1 MAGQEPCSRWLG
13 TLGEDQLAWVT
24 ADLKERSASIP
35 IVVLAHV
42 PLWTIYEPWGGGT
55 EDAEELMSEL
65 RCFGSHQIVR
75 KVEGNMTFLT
85 ARSTFYPQLF
95 SSAMTL

>member
-13 TLGEDQLAWVT
+13 TLGEDQLAWMA
-24 ADLKERSASIP
+24 ADLKGLSASIP

-55 EDAEELMSEL
+55 GIRMNS
-65 RCFGSHQIVR
+65 
-75 KVEGNMTFLT
+75 
-85 ARSTFYPQLF
+85 
-95 SSAMTL
+95 